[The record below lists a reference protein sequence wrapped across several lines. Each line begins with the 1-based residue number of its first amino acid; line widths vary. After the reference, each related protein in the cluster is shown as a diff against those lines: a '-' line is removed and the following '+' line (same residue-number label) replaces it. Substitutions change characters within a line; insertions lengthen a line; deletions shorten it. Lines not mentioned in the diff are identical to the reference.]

1 MNAKDKEVLD
11 KIIGG
16 AKSANLGV
24 LYEISGISPE
34 EDNEDCSKL
43 LEGLGKVLD
52 GIEGS
57 TDYIIEK
64 QQEMGN
70 DCDLTILISYSSDF
84 DKMQQL
90 IEDSEKYGLGQY
102 QISDLYVG
110 LLRSPEH
117 RHIAEELFTDGDKCR
132 KSGMRNSY
140 YLTKILCAIKD
151 TNIVD
156 NFINNSDLIEIDRN
170 YPFDSDSDKIL
181 FSPRDIAEIVAST
194 GDQEYIGR
202 HFSDE
207 ELSSR
212 FGYNTE
218 DLAILAIAS
227 KDEAKMREVLNI
239 KYNIYNSEIMIDLLY
254 ALNDDQEI
262 AQAIAQP
269 EWYGITVNDVCRIA
283 YERKYPRE
291 MLERFPTFSNSPEG
305 KVALSLIVGDENFD
319 DIPLDYTD
327 VEIDLPED
335 MTIGV
340 EIESLG
346 KYAKAVHYRKKI
358 EGWSAKE
365 DGSIHGNSDEK
376 GVEVVSPILKGDNKE
391 TTRNIQK
398 VTGILKA
405 AGERANS
412 SCGGHVHIG
421 ANYLTSPQAFYNLEE
436 LWANNERI
444 LYAISN
450 KEGEKP
456 RDSITSYAT
465 PVSGEFEKT
474 LPDTVRINNE
484 DDLESLKK
492 RIAEKQPSRYRSL
505 NFQNLGEGGKGT
517 IEFRLSNGTVDA
529 KTWIENINLYGG
541 LVRAAQ
547 EISLIQAK
555 PEEERTE
562 EEAEKLAIFD
572 RLGTDESLQGEERLE
587 YLLKLAIPDPK
598 KREVYRGRYRVNNEL
613 INDDYSLTERF
624 DNDVSKKLVRYSD
637 KKAIGKEIFTG
648 ENAVNGE
655 MMEDVGEFISNDQQQ
670 LNIDQ
675 THSTDDDIK

>member
-1 MNAKDKEVLD
+1 MVRR
-11 KIIGG
+11 G
-16 AKSANLGV
+16 AGLRRHAACRAVHPQIPRQALPRRAVPRDLQRPDRRPRGV
-24 LYEISGISPE
+24 LRLRARPGRPGERRHDAVQHGHRR
-34 EDNEDCSKL
+34 L
-43 LEGLGKVLD
+43 RRAGGVLRA
-52 GIEGS
+52 G
-57 TDYIIEK
+57 
-64 QQEMGN
+64 
-70 DCDLTILISYSSDF
+70 
-84 DKMQQL
+84 
-90 IEDSEKYGLGQY
+90 
-102 QISDLYVG
+102 
-110 LLRSPEH
+110 H
-117 RHIAEELFTDGDKCR
+117 
-132 KSGMRNSY
+132 
-140 YLTKILCAIKD
+140 
-151 TNIVD
+151 
-156 NFINNSDLIEIDRN
+156 
-170 YPFDSDSDKIL
+170 
-181 FSPRDIAEIVAST
+181 
-194 GDQEYIGR
+194 
-202 HFSDE
+202 
-207 ELSSR
+207 
-212 FGYNTE
+212 
-218 DLAILAIAS
+218 
-227 KDEAKMREVLNI
+227 
-239 KYNIYNSEIMIDLLY
+239 
-254 ALNDDQEI
+254 
-262 AQAIAQP
+262 
-269 EWYGITVNDVCRIA
+269 
-283 YERKYPRE
+283 
-291 MLERFPTFSNSPEG
+291 
-305 KVALSLIVGDENFD
+305 
-319 DIPLDYTD
+319 TD
-327 VEIDLPED
+327 VLWAE
-335 MTIGV
+335 
-340 EIESLG
+340 
-346 KYAKAVHYRKKI
+346 
-358 EGWSAKE
+358 
-365 DGSIHGNSDEK
+365 
-376 GVEVVSPILKGDNKE
+376 
-391 TTRNIQK
+391 
-398 VTGILKA
+398 KA

-465 PVSGEFEKT
+465 PVSGEFERT